1 MEARKLERSLV
12 GDEPGQDS
20 RELSPAEQLLAKE
33 KINFFEVCLPL
44 ATSIAC
50 VISMPLYQVPLLAL
64 NDIIQTFAGPRSSM
78 ESFIK
83 ERCFVQSKLRTGILL
98 QRKVIPIPLVQSKL
112 KSLPMAVLI
121 WIYLKMKQGVCC
133 LCCCKRRR
141 GRNHRK
147 KNRRSYGT
155 DTGGGI
161 YTSLRTIF
169 PSSKQAGGGKTHCCK
184 MAKC

>member
-1 MEARKLERSLV
+1 MPSTR
-12 GDEPGQDS
+12 DEYCS
-20 RELSPAEQLLAKE
+20 CYFYA
-33 KINFFEVCLPL
+33 I
-44 ATSIAC
+44 
-50 VISMPLYQVPLLAL
+50 YQVPLLAL

-147 KNRRSYGT
+147 KTDEVTGQIPVAEFIQAYEQYSLRRSKPVEVRHTVARWLSVRCMY
-155 DTGGGI
+155 
-161 YTSLRTIF
+161 RRC
-169 PSSKQAGGGKTHCCK
+169 H
-184 MAKC
+184 